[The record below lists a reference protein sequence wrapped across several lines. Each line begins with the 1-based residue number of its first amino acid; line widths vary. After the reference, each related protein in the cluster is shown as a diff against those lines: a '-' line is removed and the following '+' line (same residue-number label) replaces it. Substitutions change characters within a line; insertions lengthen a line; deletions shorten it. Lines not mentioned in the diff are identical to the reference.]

1 MKRGDQRNLHEVAA
15 AQGGVLLTT
24 QAVECGLRPSG
35 AAGALRRAGWS
46 RLYCGTWG
54 QPGLR
59 IDTRLR
65 LLAVQLRHPEWVGSH
80 GSAAALYGIPALP
93 HGRTVRRG
101 RFVRVVGDDV
111 VELTDP
117 RRRGQTRV
125 PGVVVHAIRL
135 AARETTVVAGVRVT
149 TALRTICDLLMALP
163 AHEAVIA
170 ADFVLAQGLADREQI
185 REALGPDRPPDGRL
199 DECLGGRI
207 DGRAD
212 VRPGRHLDGRCGRR
226 RRNVRSAR
234 EALALADPASGSP
247 AESMARLWMHGVGL
261 RPESQAEVTT
271 PNGRLLRLD
280 FLFRAEGLGVEI
292 EGYTWHGSRSAH
304 QNDIRRFNEL
314 SGCEGIRQV
323 LRFSGDDVFR
333 RPRLMIHTIQEAL
346 SRLRESAGSS
356 IVVADVHPNIPSH
369 EGALPCPSSTGS
381 RPPTTRR

>member
-1 MKRGDQRNLHEVAA
+1 MKRGNQRNLHEVAA

-93 HGRTVRRG
+93 HGRAVRRRG
-101 RFVRVVGDDV
+101 IARVVGDDV

-135 AARETTVVAGVRVT
+135 AAREITVVGGVRVT
-149 TALRTICDLLMALP
+149 TVLRTVCDLLTALP
-163 AHEAVIA
+163 AHEGVIA
-170 ADFVLAQGLADREQI
+170 ADFALAKGLAGREQI
-185 REALGPDRPPDGRL
+185 HEALDPDGR
-199 DECLGGRI
+199 D
-207 DGRAD
+207 
-212 VRPGRHLDGRCGRR
+212 GRR

-234 EALALADPASGSP
+234 AVLALTDPASGSP
-247 AESMARLWMHGVGL
+247 AESMARLWMHGAGL
-261 RPESQAEVTT
+261 HPESQAEMTT

-292 EGYTWHGSRSAH
+292 EGYTWHGSRAAH
-304 QNDIRRFNEL
+304 QNDILRFNEL
-314 SGCEGIRQV
+314 SGCEGVRQV

-356 IVVADVHPNIPSH
+356 IVVADVHPNIPSP

-381 RPPTTRR
+381 RPLMTRR

>member
-1 MKRGDQRNLHEVAA
+1 M
-15 AQGGVLLTT
+15 
-24 QAVECGLRPSG
+24 
-35 AAGALRRAGWS
+35 
-46 RLYCGTWG
+46 
-54 QPGLR
+54 
-59 IDTRLR
+59 
-65 LLAVQLRHPEWVGSH
+65 
-80 GSAAALYGIPALP
+80 
-93 HGRTVRRG
+93 
-101 RFVRVVGDDV
+101 
-111 VELTDP
+111 
-117 RRRGQTRV
+117 

-170 ADFVLAQGLADREQI
+170 ADFVLGQGLADREQT
-185 REALGPDRPPDGRL
+185 REALGPDRHPHGRL
-199 DECLGGRI
+199 DG
-207 DGRAD
+207 
-212 VRPGRHLDGRCGRR
+212 RPGRHLDGRCGRR

-261 RPESQAEVTT
+261 HPESQAEVTT

-292 EGYTWHGSRSAH
+292 EGHTWHGSRSAH
-304 QNDIRRFNEL
+304 QNDILRFNEL

-356 IVVADVHPNIPSH
+356 IVVADVHPNIPSR

-381 RPPTTRR
+381 RPLTTRR